1 MDAWKLLTNATIKA
15 IFLIAQ
21 SKEIDLDGKN
31 AEIAESLKSVVK
43 VRIPTILQDWETAT
57 KSRQS
62 TAWLRELMNAQA
74 HELAIETLK
83 HMNLWEVT

>member
-1 MDAWKLLTNATIKA
+1 MDAWKLLTDVTIKA
-15 IFLIAQ
+15 IFLIACQ
-21 SKEIDLDGKN
+21 EQIDLTGKN

-43 VRIPTILQDWETAT
+43 EQIPTILQDWETAT

-74 HELAIETLK
+74 HELAILTLK
-83 HMNLWEVT
+83 DLGVM